1 MSHKIA
7 FNLLLFMCLILQ
19 VFVDDVNINYEDGN
33 EIKRMRKKF
42 LGYKKE
48 GFYFLGDLINS
59 NIIAFADINGDKL
72 TDIISYKE
80 TESKIFTF
88 YVHEYSENDGDPKF
102 LPEKELF
109 TLYLNGTNATG
120 VRNLHVGSFYETQ
133 NNYSFLVSFNT
144 NKENELL
151 HYIYSKD
158 LGRQIILNI
167 TSNILIMNKDYNQNG
182 RILYYDNVAKKRKIC
197 KLFLENND
205 IKCQDK
211 DFSEYL
217 IDGSN
222 KNYASED
229 ISLKGGIAYVD
240 LSGNCV
246 PDIVLSHE
254 DGSTRIIEVYTS
266 KRQISKDKG
275 EDFFDLTDTI
285 VLDKKDNYGAF
296 AITNINDEKSED
308 IAPSLDLLIPLVNE
322 SKVIVLK
329 NKKEN
334 GYKWSNTYCD
344 DDYKDES
351 ESLFNSDLTQAEYRN
366 LSIDGVDN
374 SRIKLDS
381 NYSTIIRVGDFLGT
395 SNPGILVKQNVYDE
409 SNNYNYSQISLFQ
422 RIDGNFKYFTGIK
435 LEDNEKTNIKGDS
448 IKFGLFFDIDE
459 AGILSLIISTNKNKT
474 YFFFNFKSGIYFI
487 KSKLMNDKQK
497 FYDVNLGSTYRYIVT
512 NKAGDRHMDVSFQ
525 MAQTSDMNIP
535 LPYSFAGLDDTNNYV
550 EYFGTISGNY
560 LAKDTTFVD
569 STSQNWKQNTP
580 IIPNTQM
587 IISKYYNAEKK
598 IEWNVDLI
606 VQPMEEIW
614 LFLLLVIVVLLIV
627 LGIIIYLHVKEL
639 KEEQKETTK
648 FKSWFA

>member
-1 MSHKIA
+1 MSHKIS

-33 EIKRMRKKF
+33 EIKKMRKKF

-59 NIIAFADINGDKL
+59 NLIAFADINGNKL

-80 TESKIFTF
+80 TESQIFKF
-88 YVHEYSENDGDPKF
+88 YVHEYSENEGEPKF

-109 TLYLNGTNATG
+109 TLNLQGSNAKS
-120 VRNLHVGSFYETQ
+120 VRNFHVGSFFKDQ
-133 NNYSFLVSFNT
+133 DKYSFLVSFNT
-144 NKENELL
+144 NNETELL
-151 HYIYSKD
+151 HYIYNGDKEI
-158 LGRQIILNI
+158 QVKLNM
-167 TSNILIMNKDYNQNG
+167 TSNILIMNKDKDKNG
-182 RILYYDNVAKKRKIC
+182 RILYHNGKERMIC
-197 KLFLENND
+197 KLQIDGNENIKCENN
-205 IKCQDK
+205 Q
-211 DFSEYL
+211 FSQYL
-217 IDGSN
+217 EDGSQE
-222 KNYASED
+222 YVTLP
-229 ISLKGGIAYVD
+229 ISLKGGVAYVD
-240 LSGNCV
+240 LSGNCI

-254 DGSTRIIEVYTS
+254 DETKRIIEIYS
-266 KRQISKDKG
+266 SIINK
-275 EDFFDLTDTI
+275 EDFYKLTDKI
-285 VLDKKDNYGAF
+285 ILDKKDNFGAF
-296 AITNINDEKSED
+296 AITNINDEKSEER
-308 IAPSLDLLIPLVNE
+308 APSLDLLLPLLNE
-322 SKVIVLK
+322 SKVMILK
-329 NKKEN
+329 NQNKNK
-334 GYKWSNTYCD
+334 YKWSNTYCD
-344 DDYKDES
+344 DDYNKDL
-351 ESLFNSDLTQAEYRN
+351 ESLFNNDLSQAEFSN
-366 LSIDGVDN
+366 LTIDGVDN
-374 SRIKLDS
+374 SRTYLDS
-381 NYSTIIRVGDFLGT
+381 NYTTVIRVGDFLGT
-395 SNPGILVKQNVYDE
+395 SNPGILVKQNINDE
-409 SNNYNYSQISLFQ
+409 SNKYNYSQISLFQ

-435 LEDNEKTNIKGDS
+435 LENSEKTNISGDS
-448 IKFGLFFDIDE
+448 IKMGLFFDIDE

-474 YFFFNFKSGIYFI
+474 YFFFNFKSSIYFI
-487 KSKLMNDKQK
+487 KSKLMNDKKK

-560 LAKDTTFVD
+560 LLETKFAD
-569 STSQNWKQNTP
+569 SSSKNWKQNTP

-587 IISKYYNAEKK
+587 IISKYYNEQDQ

-627 LGIIIYLHVKEL
+627 LAIIIYLHVKEL

>member
-1 MSHKIA
+1 
-7 FNLLLFMCLILQ
+7 MCLVLQ

-33 EIKRMRKKF
+33 DIKRMRKKF

-109 TLYLNGTNATG
+109 TLNLNGTNATG

-133 NNYSFLVSFNT
+133 DKYSFLVSFNT
-144 NKENELL
+144 SKENELL
-151 HYIYSKD
+151 HYIYSED
-158 LGRQIILNI
+158 LGKQIELHIK
-167 TSNILIMNKDYNQNG
+167 SNILIMNKDYNQNG
-182 RILYYDNVAKKRKIC
+182 RILYFDNDNNKRKIC
-197 KLFLENND
+197 KLILENND

-222 KNYASED
+222 KNYVD
-229 ISLKGGIAYVD
+229 KNISLKGGIAYVD

-254 DGSTRIIEVYTS
+254 EGSTRIIEVYTS

-275 EDFFDLTDTI
+275 EDFFNLTDTI
-285 VLDKKDNYGAF
+285 ILDNKDNYGAF

-308 IAPSLDLLIPLVNE
+308 FAPSLDLLIPLVNE
-322 SKVIVLK
+322 NKVIVLK
-329 NKKEN
+329 NKKNN

-344 DDYKDES
+344 DDYNDDS
-351 ESLFNSDLTQAEYRN
+351 VSLFNSDITQAEYRN

-381 NYSTIIRVGDFLGT
+381 NYATIIRVGDFLGT

-422 RIDGNFKYFTGIK
+422 RIDGNFKYYTGIK
-435 LEDNEKTNIKGDS
+435 LEDNAKTNINGDS
-448 IKFGLFFDIDE
+448 IKMGLFFDIDE
-459 AGILSLIISTNKNKT
+459 EGILSLIISTNKNKT
-474 YFFFNFKSGIYFI
+474 YFFFNFKSSIYFI
-487 KSKLMNDKQK
+487 KSKLMNDKKK

-560 LAKDTTFVD
+560 LPKATFVD
-569 STSQNWKQNTP
+569 STSKNWKQNTP

-587 IISKYYNAEKK
+587 MISKYYNDKGDV
-598 IEWNVDLI
+598 EWNVDLI

-614 LFLLLVIVVLLIV
+614 LFLLLVIIVLLIV

>member
-1 MSHKIA
+1 
-7 FNLLLFMCLILQ
+7 
-19 VFVDDVNINYEDGN
+19 
-33 EIKRMRKKF
+33 
-42 LGYKKE
+42 
-48 GFYFLGDLINS
+48 
-59 NIIAFADINGDKL
+59 
-72 TDIISYKE
+72 
-80 TESKIFTF
+80 
-88 YVHEYSENDGDPKF
+88 
-102 LPEKELF
+102 
-109 TLYLNGTNATG
+109 
-120 VRNLHVGSFYETQ
+120 
-133 NNYSFLVSFNT
+133 
-144 NKENELL
+144 
-151 HYIYSKD
+151 
-158 LGRQIILNI
+158 
-167 TSNILIMNKDYNQNG
+167 MNKDYNQNG
-182 RILYYDNVAKKRKIC
+182 RILYFDNDNNKRKIC
-197 KLFLENND
+197 KLILENND

-222 KNYASED
+222 KNYVD
-229 ISLKGGIAYVD
+229 KNISLKGGIAYVD

-254 DGSTRIIEVYTS
+254 EGSTRIIEVYTS

-275 EDFFDLTDTI
+275 EDFFNLTDTI
-285 VLDKKDNYGAF
+285 VLDNKDNYGAF

-308 IAPSLDLLIPLVNE
+308 FAPSLDLLIPLVNE
-322 SKVIVLK
+322 NKVIVLK
-329 NKKEN
+329 NKKNN

-344 DDYKDES
+344 DDYNDDS
-351 ESLFNSDLTQAEYRN
+351 VSLFNSDITQAEYRN

-381 NYSTIIRVGDFLGT
+381 NYATIIRVGDFLGT

-409 SNNYNYSQISLFQ
+409 SNNYNYSQISVFQ

>member
-33 EIKRMRKKF
+33 DIKRMRKKF

-109 TLYLNGTNATG
+109 TLNLNGTNATG

-133 NNYSFLVSFNT
+133 DKYSFLVSFNT
-144 NKENELL
+144 SKENELL
-151 HYIYSKD
+151 HYIYSED
-158 LGRQIILNI
+158 LGKQIELHIK
-167 TSNILIMNKDYNQNG
+167 SNILIMNKDYNQNG
-182 RILYYDNVAKKRKIC
+182 RILYFDNDNNKRKIC
-197 KLFLENND
+197 KLILENND

-222 KNYASED
+222 KNYVD
-229 ISLKGGIAYVD
+229 KNISLKGGIAYVD

-254 DGSTRIIEVYTS
+254 EGSTRIIEVYTS

-275 EDFFDLTDTI
+275 EDFFNLTDTI
-285 VLDKKDNYGAF
+285 VLDNKDNYGAF

-308 IAPSLDLLIPLVNE
+308 FAPSLDLLIPLVNE
-322 SKVIVLK
+322 NKVIVLK
-329 NKKEN
+329 NKKNN

-344 DDYKDES
+344 DDYNDDS
-351 ESLFNSDLTQAEYRN
+351 VSLFNSDITQAEYRN

-381 NYSTIIRVGDFLGT
+381 NYATIIRVGDFLGT

-422 RIDGNFKYFTGIK
+422 RIDGNFKYYTGIK
-435 LEDNEKTNIKGDS
+435 LEDNAKTNINGDS
-448 IKFGLFFDIDE
+448 IKMGLFFDIDE
-459 AGILSLIISTNKNKT
+459 EGILSLIISTNKNKT
-474 YFFFNFKSGIYFI
+474 YFFFNFKSGVYFI
-487 KSKLMNDKQK
+487 KSKLMNDKKK

-512 NKAGDRHMDVSFQ
+512 NKAGDRHMDISFQ

-569 STSQNWKQNTP
+569 STAQNWKQNTP

-587 IISKYYNAEKK
+587 IISKYYNSDKK

>member
-1 MSHKIA
+1 MSHKIS

-33 EIKRMRKKF
+33 EIKKMRKKF

-59 NIIAFADINGDKL
+59 NLIAFADINGNKL

-80 TESKIFTF
+80 TESQIFKF
-88 YVHEYSENDGDPKF
+88 YVHEYSENEGEPKF

-109 TLYLNGTNATG
+109 TLNLQGSNAIS
-120 VRNLHVGSFYETQ
+120 VRNFHVGSFFKDQ
-133 NNYSFLVSFNT
+133 DKYSFLVSFNT
-144 NKENELL
+144 NNETELL
-151 HYIYSKD
+151 HYIYNGDKEI
-158 LGRQIILNI
+158 QVKLNM
-167 TSNILIMNKDYNQNG
+167 TSNILIMNKDKDKNG
-182 RILYYDNVAKKRKIC
+182 RILYHNGKERMIC
-197 KLFLENND
+197 KLQIDGNENIKCENN
-205 IKCQDK
+205 Q
-211 DFSEYL
+211 FSQYL
-217 IDGSN
+217 EDGSQE
-222 KNYASED
+222 YVTLP
-229 ISLKGGIAYVD
+229 ISLKGGVAYVD
-240 LSGNCV
+240 LSGNCI

-254 DGSTRIIEVYTS
+254 DETKRIIEIYS
-266 KRQISKDKG
+266 SIINK
-275 EDFFDLTDTI
+275 EDFYKLTDKI
-285 VLDKKDNYGAF
+285 ILDKKDNFGAF
-296 AITNINDEKSED
+296 AITNINDEKSEER
-308 IAPSLDLLIPLVNE
+308 APSLDLLLPLLNE
-322 SKVIVLK
+322 SKVMILK
-329 NKKEN
+329 NQNKN
-334 GYKWSNTYCD
+334 TYKWSNTYCD
-344 DDYKDES
+344 DDYNKDLNS
-351 ESLFNSDLTQAEYRN
+351 SLFNNDLSQAEFSN
-366 LSIDGVDN
+366 LTIDGVEN
-374 SRIKLDS
+374 SRTYLDS
-381 NYSTIIRVGDFLGT
+381 NYTTVIRVGDFLGT
-395 SNPGILVKQNVYDE
+395 SNPGILVKQNINDE
-409 SNNYNYSQISLFQ
+409 SNKYNYSQISLFQ

-435 LEDNEKTNIKGDS
+435 LENSEKTNISGDS
-448 IKFGLFFDIDE
+448 IKMGLFFDIDE

-474 YFFFNFKSGIYFI
+474 YFFFNFKSSIYFI
-487 KSKLMNDKQK
+487 KSKLMNDKKK

-560 LAKDTTFVD
+560 LLETKFAD
-569 STSQNWKQNTP
+569 SSSKNWKQNTP

-587 IISKYYNAEKK
+587 IISKYYNEQDQ

-627 LGIIIYLHVKEL
+627 LAIIIYLHVKEL

>member
-1 MSHKIA
+1 MSYKIP
-7 FNLLLFMCLILQ
+7 FNVLLFMCLILQ
-19 VFVDDVNINYEDGN
+19 VFVDDVNINYEDEN
-33 EIKRMRKKF
+33 EIKKMRKKF

-80 TESKIFTF
+80 PQSQIFKF
-88 YVHEYSENDGDPKF
+88 YVHEYSENDGEPKF
-102 LPEKELF
+102 LSEKELF
-109 TLYLNGTNATG
+109 ELNLQGTNATS
-120 VRNLHVGSFYETQ
+120 VRNVHVGSFFKKQ
-133 NNYSFLVSFNT
+133 NEYSFLVSFNT
-144 NKENELL
+144 NKETELL
-151 HYIYSKD
+151 HYIYSEDYK
-158 LGRQIILNI
+158 INVKLNI
-167 TSNILIMNKDYNQNG
+167 SSNILIMNKDNEENG
-182 RILYYDNVAKKRKIC
+182 RIIFFNGQERMIC
-197 KLFLENND
+197 KLLIVDDKIKCND
-205 IKCQDK
+205 IQLSNYIK
-211 DFSEYL
+211 DTGSQKYL
-217 IDGSN
+217 KEN
-222 KNYASED
+222 
-229 ISLKGGIAYVD
+229 ISLKGGVAFVD
-240 LSGNCV
+240 LSGNCI

-254 DGSTRIIEVYTS
+254 EGTKRIIEVYS
-266 KRQISKDKG
+266 SDRNEG
-275 EDFFDLTDTI
+275 EDVYKLTDEI
-285 VLDKKDNYGAF
+285 ILDNKDNYGAF

-308 IAPSLDLLIPLVNE
+308 KAPSLDLLIPLIN
-322 SKVIVLK
+322 SNKVMILK
-329 NKKEN
+329 NQQKTD
-334 GYKWSNTYCD
+334 YSWSKTYCD
-344 DDYKDES
+344 DNYNTIVGK
-351 ESLFNSDLTQAEYRN
+351 LFNNDTSQAEFSN
-366 LSIDGVDN
+366 LTIDGVDN
-374 SRIKLDS
+374 SRVKLDS
-381 NYSTIIRVGDFLGT
+381 NYTTIIRIGDFLGT
-395 SNPGILVKQNVYDE
+395 SNPGILVKQNIYDE
-409 SNNYNYSQISLFQ
+409 SNKYNHSQISLFQ
-422 RIDGNFKYFTGIK
+422 RIDGHFKYYTGIK
-435 LEDNEKTNIKGDS
+435 LEDNGKTNIKEDS
-448 IKFGLFFDIDE
+448 IKMGLFFDIDE